1 MLQNKPEPDA
11 LTEGAGSSP
20 SLEISNAIA
29 RLHKQYIGRGPT
41 NSRTTIDGDLV
52 VCLLEGG
59 YTRAE
64 QTLEDNNKGDLVAAA
79 RLGLQEAM
87 RQAMVDVV
95 EAVVGREVRSFM
107 SANDLQRNLQVEVFV
122 LTSGGSWPRPG
133 RTAQPSARPRTA
145 PRVPSAKRA
154 LGSSARGYDARGS
167 GRLTGI
173 LAASAHPR
181 GGFRRRCV
189 RADHRQPASPSEVWM
204 SGCRTEAGPRA

>member
-1 MLQNKPEPDA
+1 MLQENPEPDV
-11 LTEGAGSSP
+11 LPEESGSSP

-64 QTLEDNNKGDLVAAA
+64 QTLEDNNKGDLVAAG

-95 EAVVGREVRSFM
+95 EGIVGREVRSFM

-122 LTSGGSWPRPG
+122 LTPSGSE
-133 RTAQPSARPRTA
+133 RTNGTA
-145 PRVPSAKRA
+145 AGDAADGAEAA
-154 LGSSARGYDARGS
+154 LG
-167 GRLTGI
+167 
-173 LAASAHPR
+173 
-181 GGFRRRCV
+181 
-189 RADHRQPASPSEVWM
+189 
-204 SGCRTEAGPRA
+204 